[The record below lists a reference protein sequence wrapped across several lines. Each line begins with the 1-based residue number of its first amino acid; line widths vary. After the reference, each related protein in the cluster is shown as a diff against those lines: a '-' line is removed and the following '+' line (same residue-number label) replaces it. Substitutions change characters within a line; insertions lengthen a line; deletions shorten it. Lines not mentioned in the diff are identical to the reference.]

1 MRPDVIIDSVPFLQL
16 SIVTLEQDRDLFHFI
31 KLFPMRSVRPLDIT
45 LQLRRSRGD
54 NEQTDRTIP
63 ASLLKVFL
71 ELRSP
76 IDLDRPDWE
85 GELLFHIFQEDRRR
99 EARGSPK
106 RPAAVPARDGIPGAV
121 LVTGLA
127 VAEPNMDGIDLDEVS
142 GGINPISLGLAH
154 GVTRLPAPLP
164 GLSGQTDVERFDQ
177 YASLPQSFHDP
188 TDRGRRGVDPFPPQ
202 EDRQLVFSPP
212 GIRVTKG

>member
-45 LQLRRSRGD
+45 LQLRRSWGD
-54 NEQTDRTIP
+54 DEQADSSIP
-63 ASLLKVFL
+63 AGLLEVFL

-76 IDLDRPDWE
+76 VDLDRPDRE

-106 RPAAVPARDGIPGAV
+106 RPAAVPAGDGVPGAV
-121 LVTGLA
+121 LVTDLG
-127 VAEPNMDGIDLDEVS
+127 VAEPNLDGIDLDEVPRR
-142 GGINPISLGLAH
+142 INPISLGLAH
-154 GVTRLPAPLP
+154 GVTRFRAPLQIP
-164 GLSGQTDVERFDQ
+164 DPLKKWPESTGIGGRFEPEWVSGF
-177 YASLPQSFHDP
+177 AGISSF
-188 TDRGRRGVDPFPPQ
+188 F
-202 EDRQLVFSPP
+202 
-212 GIRVTKG
+212 